1 MEWVALYKGNKP
13 QDWTAPPEEQVTT
26 DEFTKKTTEI
36 TKSVDGMKETITKVE
51 NNQNGFDK
59 RVATVEKD
67 ATTIKQN
74 VSSIQNT
81 QTEQG
86 RQLQEAKAGWENTAK
101 ALQGKVE
108 LKQVEDYVAGFKIP
122 ELKQT
127 VNQNKQDLLDELAN
141 KLATEQFNQKMT
153 MIDNRF
159 TINELGINAA
169 TKRQKYIQ

>member
-1 MEWVALYKGNKP
+1 M
-13 QDWTAPPEEQVTT
+13 
-26 DEFTKKTTEI
+26 
-36 TKSVDGMKETITKVE
+36 E
-51 NNQNGFDK
+51 NNQSGFDK

-74 VSSIQNT
+74 VSLIQNT

-86 RQLQEAKAGWENTAK
+86 RQLQEAKSGWENTAK
-101 ALQGKVE
+101 ALEGKVE

-127 VNQNKQDLLDELAN
+127 VNQNKQDLLNELAN

-159 TINELGINAA
+159 TINEEGINAA
-169 TKRQKYIQ
+169 AKRKKYTQ

>member
-1 MEWVALYKGNKP
+1 M
-13 QDWTAPPEEQVTT
+13 
-26 DEFTKKTTEI
+26 
-36 TKSVDGMKETITKVE
+36 E

-74 VSSIQNT
+74 VSFIQNT

-108 LKQVEDYVAGFKIP
+108 LKTSRG
-122 ELKQT
+122 LCC
-127 VNQNKQDLLDELAN
+127 
-141 KLATEQFNQKMT
+141 
-153 MIDNRF
+153 
-159 TINELGINAA
+159 GI
-169 TKRQKYIQ
+169 